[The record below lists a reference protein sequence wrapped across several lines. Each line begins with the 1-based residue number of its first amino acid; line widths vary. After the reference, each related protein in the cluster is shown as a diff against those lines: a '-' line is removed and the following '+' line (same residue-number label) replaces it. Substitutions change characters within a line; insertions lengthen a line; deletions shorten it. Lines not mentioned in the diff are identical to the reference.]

1 MEGRPLKVGWLGRIR
16 SNRTTGRLAVLIR
29 SGAGP
34 LELGMFSRTLLLA
47 AGVGIVAGL
56 VGSAFVASVDAGTHL
71 ILEHL
76 AGADLLSASGETAT
90 RGVRNGR
97 VPWLLLVVPAA
108 GALLGGLLSRWA
120 PEALGGGGDQ
130 TVATYH
136 GAQAKVR
143 PRLLPIKF
151 LASVATLACGGAGG
165 REGPAMQL
173 GSAAGAILAEWLP
186 TTARERR
193 LLFVAGIG
201 AGISAVFRTP
211 LGAALLAVEV
221 LYRDD
226 FDAEALVPS
235 VLASVVSFAVSNA
248 ILGTRPLFG
257 AMPSHPF
264 MAAHLPFYALLAVVA
279 AAAGAA
285 FVWAL
290 HGIRDLARDIGLPR
304 WLTPALGGSGLGA
317 GIIAIYAVGLNRIGP
332 VPIESAFL
340 GGGYGLAQ
348 LAVAEVTG
356 PSLAVAGWFLALAV
370 LRIVSTAVTVGSGGS
385 AGDFAPA
392 LVVGALVGAAFGHAA
407 GTLFPESHIHPASF
421 ALVGMATLYG
431 GVAHVPLSAVVL
443 VSELA
448 ASYDLLVPLM
458 LGTVGA
464 HVLLRNVQLYESQ
477 QPNRRRT
484 GAGAR
489 AGAPRGEEPRV
500 EVVGNRVAPLTVR
513 PSAPLLEVM
522 AAASN
527 GQPVIPI
534 VDESGTYAGLID
546 SSTLLALSGDLDL
559 LGIVAVDLAGPA
571 VGAERGEAMRDA
583 VARILEAGLSHAPI
597 LERGRV
603 VGMLSLS
610 DVVKT
615 ALGDELG

>member
-1 MEGRPLKVGWLGRIR
+1 M
-16 SNRTTGRLAVLIR
+16 LIR

-47 AGVGIVAGL
+47 AGVGIAAGL
-56 VGSAFVASVDAGTHL
+56 VGAAFVASVDLGTHL
-71 ILEHL
+71 FLERL
-76 AGADLLSASGETAT
+76 AGANLLRASGEGARQALGT
-90 RGVRNGR
+90 GR
-97 VPWLLLVVPAA
+97 VPWFLLVVPAA

-120 PEALGGGGDQ
+120 PEAAGGGGDQ
-130 TVATYH
+130 TIATYH
-136 GAQAKVR
+136 DAQATVR
-143 PRLLPIKF
+143 PRLLPVKF
-151 LASVATLACGGAGG
+151 LASVATLATGGAGG

-173 GSAAGAILAEWLP
+173 GSTAGALIAEWLP

-211 LGAALLAVEV
+211 LGAALLAVEI

-226 FDAEALVPS
+226 FDADALVPS

-257 AMPSHPF
+257 TMPSHPF
-264 MAAHLPFYALLAVVA
+264 VAGHLPFYALLAVVA
-279 AAAGAA
+279 SAAGAL

-290 HGIRDLARDIGLPR
+290 HGVRNVARDSGLPR
-304 WLTPALGGSGLGA
+304 WLTPALGGLGLGG
-317 GIIAIYAVGLNRIGP
+317 GIIIVYAIGLHRIGP
-332 VPIESAFL
+332 APVESALL

-348 LAVAEVTG
+348 LAVAEVPG
-356 PSLAVAGWFLALAV
+356 PSMAVAGWFLALAL
-370 LRIVSTAVTVGSGGS
+370 LRIVATAFTVGSGGS

-448 ASYDLLVPLM
+448 SSYDLLVPLM

-464 HVLLRNVQLYESQ
+464 HVLLRKVKLYESQ
-477 QPNRRRT
+477 QPNRRS
-484 GAGAR
+484 AGAR
-489 AGAPRGEEPRV
+489 VLVARGEEPRV
-500 EVVGNRVAPLTVR
+500 RAPEVPVPLVTV
-513 PSAPLLEVM
+513 PPTATLLEVM

-527 GQPVIPI
+527 GQPVIPV
-534 VDESGTYAGLID
+534 VDEAGNFAGLID
-546 SSTLLALSGDLDL
+546 STSLLALSADQDLA
-559 LGIVAVDLAGPA
+559 GIVAVDLAGPA
-571 VGAERGEAMRDA
+571 VGAEAGEPVRDA
-583 VARILEAGLSHAPI
+583 VARILDAGLSHAPVV
-597 LERGRV
+597 EGGRI

-615 ALGDELG
+615 ALGGELG

>member
-1 MEGRPLKVGWLGRIR
+1 MEWLDRIR

-29 SGAGP
+29 SSAGP

-47 AGVGIVAGL
+47 AGVGLFAGL
-56 VGSAFVASVDAGTHL
+56 VGAAFVACVDVGQRVLLEQLVGANLARAAG
-71 ILEHL
+71 E
-76 AGADLLSASGETAT
+76 AGATGASPGL
-90 RGVRNGR
+90 R
-97 VPWLLLVVPAA
+97 VPWLLLVLPAA
-108 GALLGGLLSRWA
+108 GAFLGGLLSRWA
-120 PEALGGGGDQ
+120 PEAFGGGGDQ
-130 TVATYH
+130 TIATYH

-143 PRLLPIKF
+143 PRLLPIKL
-151 LASVATLACGGAGG
+151 LASVATLASGGAGG

-173 GSAAGAILAEWLP
+173 GSSAGAILAEWLP

-235 VLASVVSFAVSNA
+235 VLASVVSFAVSTS

-257 AMPSHPF
+257 SMPSHPF
-264 MAAHLPFYALLAVVA
+264 MVGHLPFYAVLAVVTS
-279 AAAGAA
+279 AAGAA

-290 HGIRDLARDIGLPR
+290 HGVRDLAKGSGFPR
-304 WLTPALGGSGLGA
+304 WVTPGLGGLALGGIIVAVYALGLG
-317 GIIAIYAVGLNRIGP
+317 RIGP
-332 VPIESAFL
+332 VSVESAFL

-348 LAVAEVTG
+348 LAVADVAE
-356 PSLAVAGWFLALAV
+356 PSLVVAGWLLALAV
-370 LRIVSTAVTVGSGGS
+370 LRIGSTALTVGSGGS

-407 GTLFPESHIHPASF
+407 ASLFPESAIRPASF

-431 GVAHVPLSAVVL
+431 GIAHVPLSAVVL

-464 HVLLRNVQLYESQ
+464 HVLLRRVQLYESQ
-477 QPNRRRT
+477 RPNRKT
-484 GAGAR
+484 GGVGAPAGAT
-489 AGAPRGEEPRV
+489 AGDGPRV
-500 EVVGNRVAPLTVR
+500 SVPVDRPPLKTVEPGGSLVA
-513 PSAPLLEVM
+513 VM
-522 AAASN
+522 AVASN
-527 GQPVIPI
+527 GQPVIPV
-534 VDESGTYAGLID
+534 VDALGSYAGLID
-546 SSTLLALSGDLDL
+546 STTLLALSADQHLQ
-559 LGIVAVDLAGPA
+559 GIIAVDLAGPA
-571 VGAERGEAMRDA
+571 IWAEQGEPVREA
-583 VARILEAGLSHAPI
+583 VARLLDAGLGHAPVV
-597 LERGRV
+597 ERGRII
-603 VGMLSLS
+603 GLLSLS

-615 ALGDELG
+615 ALGGESR

>member
-1 MEGRPLKVGWLGRIR
+1 MLLR
-16 SNRTTGRLAVLIR
+16 S
-29 SGAGP
+29 SAGP

-47 AGVGIVAGL
+47 AGVGIAAGL
-56 VGSAFVASVDAGTHL
+56 VGAAFVGCLDAGTRL
-71 ILEHL
+71 LLDGL
-76 AGADLLSASGETAT
+76 AGADLVRAAGEAPAAAVPATAPEASL
-90 RGVRNGR
+90 RWRI
-97 VPWLLLVVPAA
+97 PWLLLVVPAG

-120 PEALGGGGDQ
+120 PEAFGGGGDQ
-130 TVATYH
+130 TIAIYH

-143 PRLLPIKF
+143 PRLLPVKF
-151 LASVATLACGGAGG
+151 LASVATLASGGAGG

-173 GSAAGAILAEWLP
+173 GSAVGALLAEWLP

-235 VLASVVSFAVSNA
+235 VLASVVSFAVSTS

-264 MAAHLPFYALLAVVA
+264 VAGHLPFYAALAVVA
-279 AAAGAA
+279 AAAGAL

-290 HGIRDLARDIGLPR
+290 HGVRGMARESGLPR
-304 WLTPALGGSGLGA
+304 WATPALGGLVLGGCIVA
-317 GIIAIYAVGLNRIGP
+317 TYAVGVPRIGP
-332 VPIESAFL
+332 VPVESAFL

-348 LAVAEVTG
+348 FAVDDLAR
-356 PSLAVAGWFLALAV
+356 PSLQVAGWLLALAG
-370 LRIVSTAVTVGSGGS
+370 LRIMATALTVGSGGS

-407 GTLFPESHIHPASF
+407 ATFFPESGIHPAAF

-431 GVAHVPLSAVVL
+431 GIAHVPLSAVVL

-458 LGTVGA
+458 LGTVGS
-464 HVLLRNVQLYESQ
+464 HVLLRKVQLYGSQ
-477 QPNRRRT
+477 QPSRRR
-484 GAGAR
+484 GAVGGR
-489 AGAPRGEEPRV
+489 GTAPSGEVPRV
-500 EVVGNRVAPLTVR
+500 EVAPGREPLLTVEPGAPL
-513 PSAPLLEVM
+513 
-522 AAASN
+522 AAVLAAVSG
-527 GQPVIPI
+527 GQPVVPV
-534 VDESGTYAGLID
+534 VDAGGSYAGLIEAT
-546 SSTLLALSGDLDL
+546 TLLGLSDDLDL
-559 LGIVAVDLAGPA
+559 RGILAVDVAGPP
-571 VGAERGEAMRDA
+571 VRAERGEPVRDA
-583 VARILEAGLSHAPI
+583 VSRILDAGLGHAPI
-597 LERGRV
+597 VEHGRI

-610 DVVKT
+610 DVVRT
-615 ALGDELG
+615 ALGGDGAARLRHFDS

>member
-1 MEGRPLKVGWLGRIR
+1 M
-16 SNRTTGRLAVLIR
+16 LIR

-56 VGSAFVASVDAGTHL
+56 VGAAFVASVDAGTHL

-76 AGADLLSASGETAT
+76 AGADLLSASGETASQAL
-90 RGVRNGR
+90 RKGR
-97 VPWLLLVVPAA
+97 VPWFLLVVPAA

-120 PEALGGGGDQ
+120 PEAFGGGGDQ
-130 TVATYH
+130 TIATYH

-151 LASVATLACGGAGG
+151 LASVATLATGGAGG

-235 VLASVVSFAVSNA
+235 VLASVVSFSVSNA

-264 MAAHLPFYALLAVVA
+264 MAAHLPFYAALAIIA

-290 HGIRDLARDIGLPR
+290 HGIRNLARDSGLPR
-304 WLTPALGGSGLGA
+304 WLTPALGGLGLGA
-317 GIIAIYAVGLNRIGP
+317 GIITVYAVGLNRIGP
-332 VPIESAFL
+332 VVPIETAFL

-356 PSLAVAGWFLALAV
+356 PSLAIAGWFLALAV
-370 LRIVSTAVTVGSGGS
+370 LRIVSTAFTVGSGGS

-477 QPNRRRT
+477 PPNRRRANLGGRT
-484 GAGAR
+484 AR
-489 AGAPRGEEPRV
+489 PAEGEPRV
-500 EVVGNRVAPLTVR
+500 DVPGERASLATVQ
-513 PSAPLLEVM
+513 PSATLLEVM
-522 AAASN
+522 AAAAN
-527 GQPVIPI
+527 GQPVIPV
-534 VDESGTYAGLID
+534 VDAAGLYAGLID
-546 SSTLLALSGDLDL
+546 STTLLALSADQDLR
-559 LGIVAVDLAGPA
+559 GIVAVDLAGPA
-571 VGAERGEAMRDA
+571 VGVERGEPVRDA
-583 VARILEAGLSHAPI
+583 VARILDAGLSHAPI
-597 LERGRV
+597 VERGRV

-615 ALGDELG
+615 ALGGELG

>member
-1 MEGRPLKVGWLGRIR
+1 MEWLDRIR

-29 SGAGP
+29 SSAGP

-47 AGVGIVAGL
+47 AGVGLFAGL
-56 VGSAFVASVDAGTHL
+56 VGAAFVACVDVGQRVLLEQLVGANLARAAG
-71 ILEHL
+71 E
-76 AGADLLSASGETAT
+76 AGATGASPGL
-90 RGVRNGR
+90 R
-97 VPWLLLVVPAA
+97 VPWLLLVLPAA
-108 GALLGGLLSRWA
+108 GAFLGGLLSRWA
-120 PEALGGGGDQ
+120 PEAFGGGGDQ
-130 TVATYH
+130 TIATYH

-143 PRLLPIKF
+143 PRLLPIKL
-151 LASVATLACGGAGG
+151 LASVATLASGGSGG

-173 GSAAGAILAEWLP
+173 GSSAGAILAEWLP

-235 VLASVVSFAVSNA
+235 VLASVVSFAVSTS

-257 AMPSHPF
+257 SMPSHPF
-264 MAAHLPFYALLAVVA
+264 MVGHLPFYAVLAVVTS
-279 AAAGAA
+279 AAGAA

-290 HGIRDLARDIGLPR
+290 HGVRDLAKGSGFPR
-304 WLTPALGGSGLGA
+304 WVTPGLGGLALGGIIVAVYALGLG
-317 GIIAIYAVGLNRIGP
+317 RIGP
-332 VPIESAFL
+332 VSVESAFL

-348 LAVAEVTG
+348 LAVADVAE
-356 PSLAVAGWFLALAV
+356 PSLVVAGWLLALAV
-370 LRIVSTAVTVGSGGS
+370 LRIGSTALTVGSGGS

-407 GTLFPESHIHPASF
+407 ASLFPESAIRPASF

-431 GVAHVPLSAVVL
+431 GIAHVPLSAVVL

-464 HVLLRNVQLYESQ
+464 HVLLRRVQLYESQ
-477 QPNRRRT
+477 RPNRKT
-484 GAGAR
+484 GGVGAPAGAT
-489 AGAPRGEEPRV
+489 AGDGPRV
-500 EVVGNRVAPLTVR
+500 SVPVDRPPLKTVEPGASLVA
-513 PSAPLLEVM
+513 VM
-522 AAASN
+522 AVASN
-527 GQPVIPI
+527 GQPVIPV
-534 VDESGTYAGLID
+534 VDALGSYAGLID
-546 SSTLLALSGDLDL
+546 STTLLALSADQHLQ
-559 LGIVAVDLAGPA
+559 GIIAVDLAGPA
-571 VGAERGEAMRDA
+571 IWAEQGEPVREA
-583 VARILEAGLSHAPI
+583 VARLLDAGLGHAPVV
-597 LERGRV
+597 ERGRII
-603 VGMLSLS
+603 GLLSLS

-615 ALGDELG
+615 ALGGESR